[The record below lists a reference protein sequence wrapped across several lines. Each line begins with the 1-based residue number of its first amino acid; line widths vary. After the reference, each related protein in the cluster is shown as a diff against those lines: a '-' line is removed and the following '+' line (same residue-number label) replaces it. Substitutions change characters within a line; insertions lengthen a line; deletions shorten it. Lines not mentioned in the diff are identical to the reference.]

1 MSRTLGLFYRTVTW
15 VNSVELEFFRKKVT
29 ENLAFYENQVIS
41 WGKWISVSIII
52 LLCTVKD
59 AL

>member
-29 ENLAFYENQVIS
+29 ENLAFYEN
-41 WGKWISVSIII
+41 
-52 LLCTVKD
+52 
-59 AL
+59 